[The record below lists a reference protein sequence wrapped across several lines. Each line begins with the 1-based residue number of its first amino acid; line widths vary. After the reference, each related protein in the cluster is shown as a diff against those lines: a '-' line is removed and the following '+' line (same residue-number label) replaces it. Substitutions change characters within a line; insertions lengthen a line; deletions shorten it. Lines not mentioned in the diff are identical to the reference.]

1 MKTEPNAEEP
11 KKEEPITEG
20 PKDEPPK
27 TEEPKPEEPKP
38 EEPKPT
44 EEAPKPTEV
53 TAEAPKPTEETP
65 EAPKAAEGAAATGEG
80 SKPTRK
86 NTKKAKEPK
95 PQPPPVD
102 YHSVMSGYVE
112 KKGRSVV
119 LLQRTC
125 VTIYPSLHAQQA
137 SCLALVV
144 TG

>member
-11 KKEEPITEG
+11 KKEESIAEG

-27 TEEPKPEEPKP
+27 TEEPKP

-119 LLQRTC
+119 LLHREHVLQFIPR
-125 VTIYPSLHAQQA
+125 SMLNRQA
-137 SCLALVV
+137 VWL
-144 TG
+144 